1 MGKAATADDT
11 LQLIVATEAIADKVT
26 GGVRGDR
33 YEKQRIKEIKKKSMF
48 NKFLIKDNFM
58 IIQHILAIHSLTE
71 YNGYKALV
79 DIDNIQVIK
88 GFFLNRQL
96 CPI

>member
-1 MGKAATADDT
+1 
-11 LQLIVATEAIADKVT
+11 
-26 GGVRGDR
+26 
-33 YEKQRIKEIKKKSMF
+33 MF
-48 NKFLIKDNFM
+48 NKFSIEDNSM
-58 IIQHILAIHSLTE
+58 IIQHILVIHSHAE

-96 CPI
+96 CLI